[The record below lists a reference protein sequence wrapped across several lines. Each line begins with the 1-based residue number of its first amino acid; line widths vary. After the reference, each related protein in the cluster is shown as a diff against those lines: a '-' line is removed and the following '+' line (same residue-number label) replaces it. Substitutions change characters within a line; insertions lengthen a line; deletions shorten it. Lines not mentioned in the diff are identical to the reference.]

1 MKLTLDIGHWTSDIH
16 EVLVIGHHDP
26 DTDAVC
32 SAIAYASLYTWQTG
46 NQAAP
51 CHLDHLNRETAWLL
65 KHVGIPSPRAI
76 KDVFFRVSD
85 VMRTDAPTLYPDH
98 TLREAGLM
106 MQHHDLG
113 ALPVVDRMG
122 KLVGL
127 LERDKLADRYLA
139 ELQLPKWVDLPLE
152 LLTRTLEGD
161 LVVGYEEVVIRGRV
175 WIATFT
181 EEDAKA
187 HVSPGDLVIVGNQP
201 EVQVAAVRAGAGC
214 LVVTDDALVSDV
226 LATEARKRGTMV
238 MRTGQTTFAAALLIQ
253 QSLPVQTAMDSRPPT
268 IRGDD
273 LITDGLERLRR
284 HNLAALPVVG
294 ETGFL
299 EGLLLRRHLA
309 GQSRRRI
316 ILTDHNHPDQAA
328 AGVSQSEIL
337 EIIDHH
343 NLGGLNTLE
352 PLRMLV
358 EPVGSSCTLIAE
370 LYRRQEAP
378 LTPALAGAMLGAIL
392 SDTVEF
398 RSPTTTSRD
407 RNIAEWLAEIAGEK
421 ISDLARSLFR
431 ARMPT
436 PAPPPSWWV
445 HHDWK
450 IYRFGDK
457 EIGIGQTELTDIEK
471 SMPPVEDLRC
481 ELRKAAGNSGLFM
494 AVLMLTDILEERS
507 LVLVHDDNGLD
518 LAANAFKKSVNTA
531 GMIELPG
538 VMSRKKQVVP
548 FLAAAFN
555 SG

>member
-1 MKLTLDIGHWTSDIH
+1 MCHTKID

-32 SAIAYASLYTWQTG
+32 SAIAYASFYSWQTG
-46 NQAAP
+46 NLAVP
-51 CHLDHLNRETAWLL
+51 CHLDNLNRETAWLL
-65 KHVGIPSPRAI
+65 KHVGIPSPRPI
-76 KDVFFRVSD
+76 KDVFYRVSD
-85 VMRTDAPTLYPDH
+85 VMFRDAPALYPDH

-106 MQHHDLG
+106 MQQNDLG
-113 ALPVVDRMG
+113 ALPVVDRIG

-139 ELQLPKWVDLPLE
+139 ELRLPKWVDLPLE
-152 LLTRTLEGD
+152 LLNRTLEGD
-161 LVVGYEEVVIRGRV
+161 PIAGYEDVMIRGRV
-175 WIATFT
+175 WIATFD
-181 EEDAKA
+181 EKDAA
-187 HVSPGDLVIVGNQP
+187 AYVSPGDLVIVGNQP
-201 EVQVAAVRAGAGC
+201 EVQVAAVMAGAGC
-214 LVVTDDALVSDV
+214 LVVTNGSFV
-226 LATEARKRGTMV
+226 LDGLRDEARRRGTV
-238 MRTGQTTFAAALLIQ
+238 IIHTGHSTFAAALLIQ
-253 QSLPVQTAMDSRPPT
+253 QSMPVQTAMDAHPPT
-268 IRGDD
+268 ILGGD
-273 LITDGLERLRR
+273 LVTDGLERLRR
-284 HNLAALPVVG
+284 HNLAGLPVVD
-294 ETGFL
+294 EKGFL
-299 EGLLLRRHLA
+299 KGLLLRRHLA

-316 ILTDHNHPDQAA
+316 ILTDHNHPGQAA

-358 EPVGSSCTLIAE
+358 EPVGSSCSLIAE
-370 LYRRQEAP
+370 RYRRHEAP
-378 LTPALAGAMLGAIL
+378 LTAGLAGAMLGAIL

-407 RNIAEWLAEIAGEK
+407 REIAAWLAGIAGEK
-421 ISDLARSLFR
+421 IADLARSLFG

-471 SMPPVEDLRC
+471 SMPSVEDLRG
-481 ELRKAAGNSGLFM
+481 ELKKAAENSGLFM

-507 LVLVHDDNGLD
+507 LVLTHDDNGLD
-518 LAANAFKKSVNTA
+518 LTANAFNRPVNAA

-538 VMSRKKQVVP
+538 VMSRKKQFVP
-548 FLAAAFN
+548 PLAEIFA
-555 SG
+555 GR

>member
-1 MKLTLDIGHWTSDIH
+1 
-16 EVLVIGHHDP
+16 P
-26 DTDAVC
+26 A
-32 SAIAYASLYTWQTG
+32 
-46 NQAAP
+46 
-51 CHLDHLNRETAWLL
+51 
-65 KHVGIPSPRAI
+65 
-76 KDVFFRVSD
+76 
-85 VMRTDAPTLYPDH
+85 LYPDH

-106 MQHHDLG
+106 MQQNDLG
-113 ALPVVDRMG
+113 ALPVVDRIG

-139 ELQLPKWVDLPLE
+139 ELQLPKWVDLRLE
-152 LLTRTLEGD
+152 LLNRTLEGD

-175 WIATFT
+175 WIATFD
-181 EEDAKA
+181 EKDANA
-187 HVSPGDLVIVGNQP
+187 CVSPGDLVIVGNQP
-201 EVQVAAVRAGAGC
+201 EVQVAAVMAGAGC
-214 LVVTDDALVSDV
+214 LVVTNGSFV
-226 LATEARKRGTMV
+226 LDGLRDEARRRGTV
-238 MRTGQTTFAAALLIQ
+238 IIHTGQTTFAAALLIQ
-253 QSLPVQTAMDSRPPT
+253 QSMPVQTAMDTHPPT
-268 IRGDD
+268 ILGED

-284 HNLAALPVVG
+284 HNLAGLPVVD
-294 ETGFL
+294 EKGFL
-299 EGLLLRRHLA
+299 KGLLLRRHLA

-358 EPVGSSCTLIAE
+358 EPVGSSCSLIAE
-370 LYRRQEAP
+370 LYRRHEAP
-378 LTPALAGAMLGAIL
+378 LTAALAGAMLGAIL

-407 RNIAEWLAEIAGEK
+407 REIAAWLAEIAGEK
-421 ISDLARSLFR
+421 ITDLARSLFG

-471 SMPPVEDLRC
+471 SMPPVEELRC
-481 ELRKAAGNSGLFM
+481 ELQKAAENSGLFM
-494 AVLMLTDILEERS
+494 AVLMLTDILEEKS

-518 LAANAFKKSVNTA
+518 LAANAFNKPVNMA

-538 VMSRKKQVVP
+538 VMSRKKQLVP
-548 FLAAAFN
+548 PLATMFT